1 MPPRSRTTWSAP
13 VRSSWCDGARAL
25 QPEPARRS
33 GRPGAWVVAA
43 LVDAIALGLVVLRV
57 CVHRAIPERAVW
69 FHGPWTWSGFW
80 DEVGEAAI
88 LGPVYVLLS
97 VVAVIAVAVQGWRAG
112 LRALRGTTPGA

>member
-1 MPPRSRTTWSAP
+1 MCIGFGNCLFLVWGL
-13 VRSSWCDGARAL
+13 SSHVGVWAYC
-25 QPEPARRS
+25 S